1 MKLIGDPRQDRDW
14 MVRLEGI
21 FSSATTRERYVAD
34 ALERIQVVLRLMRQI
49 GIGRDSRVLELGA
62 NPYLMTLM
70 IRRYLEPQL
79 SLANY
84 FGSDRTETTAID
96 SVVLDDVRIDLPY
109 WHFNIERDEFPFH
122 EGEFDLV
129 LFCEVLE
136 HLLVDPDRVVGEIA
150 RITKPRGH
158 VLISTPNATRL
169 PNLFFLAA
177 GKSIWEW
184 YSPNG
189 PYGRHNREFTAA
201 EIQDLLR
208 RHGFDIV
215 AVEVRNL
222 QMLARRYTW
231 LQWMR
236 PTIWYE
242 HNFVV
247 GRKR

>member
-1 MKLIGDPRQDRDW
+1 
-14 MVRLEGI
+14 
-21 FSSATTRERYVAD
+21 
-34 ALERIQVVLRLMRQI
+34 MRQI
-49 GIGRDSRVLELGA
+49 GIGRDSHVLELGA

-70 IRRYLEPQL
+70 IRRYLDPQL

-84 FGSDRTETTAID
+84 FGTDRAEITAVD
-96 SVVLDDVRIDLPY
+96 SVMLDGARIEMPY
-109 WHFNIERDEFPFH
+109 WHFNIERDDFPFQDH
-122 EGEFDLV
+122 CFDAV
-129 LFCEVLE
+129 LFCEILE
-136 HLLVDPDRVVGEIA
+136 HLLVDPDRVVDQIA
-150 RITKPRGH
+150 RVTKAGGH
-158 VLISTPNATRL
+158 VIVSTPNATRL

-177 GKSIWEW
+177 GTSIWEW

-189 PYGRHNREFTAA
+189 PYGRHNREFTAV

-208 RHGFDIV
+208 RHGFEIV

-222 QMLARRYTW
+222 QALARRYTW

-247 GRKR
+247 GRKS

>member
-1 MKLIGDPRQDRDW
+1 VKLIGDPRHDREW
-14 MVRLEGI
+14 MAHIEGV
-21 FSSATTRERYVAD
+21 FSSEVARDRYIGD
-34 ALERIQVVLRLMRQI
+34 ALERIQIVLRLMRQI
-49 GIGRDSRVLELGA
+49 GIGRDSHVLELGA

-70 IRRYLEPQL
+70 IRRYLDPQL

-84 FGSDRTETTAID
+84 FGTDRAEITAVD
-96 SVVLDDVRIDLPY
+96 SVMLDGARMEMPY
-109 WHFNIERDEFPFH
+109 WHFNIERDDFPFQDNC
-122 EGEFDLV
+122 FDAV
-129 LFCEVLE
+129 LFCEILE
-136 HLLVDPDRVVGEIA
+136 HLLLDPDRVVAQIA
-150 RITKPRGH
+150 RVTKAGGH
-158 VLISTPNATRL
+158 VIVSTPNATRL

-177 GKSIWEW
+177 GTSIWEW

-189 PYGRHNREFTAA
+189 PYGRHNREFTAV

-208 RHGFDIV
+208 RHGFEIV

-222 QMLARRYTW
+222 QALARRYTW

-247 GRKR
+247 GRKS

>member
-1 MKLIGDPRQDRDW
+1 MAHI
-14 MVRLEGI
+14 EGV
-21 FSSATTRERYVAD
+21 FSSEVARDRYIGD
-34 ALERIQVVLRLMRQI
+34 ALERIQIVLRLMRQI
-49 GIGRDSRVLELGA
+49 GIGRDSHVLELGA

-70 IRRYLEPQL
+70 IRRYLDPQL

-84 FGSDRTETTAID
+84 FGTDRAEITAVD
-96 SVVLDDVRIDLPY
+96 SVMLDGARMEMPY
-109 WHFNIERDEFPFH
+109 WHFNIERDDFPFQDNC
-122 EGEFDLV
+122 FDAV
-129 LFCEVLE
+129 LFCEILE
-136 HLLVDPDRVVGEIA
+136 HLLLDPDRVVAQIA
-150 RITKPRGH
+150 RVTKAGGH
-158 VLISTPNATRL
+158 VIVSTPNATRL

-177 GKSIWEW
+177 GTSIWEW

-189 PYGRHNREFTAA
+189 PYGRHNREFTAV

-208 RHGFDIV
+208 RHGFEIV

-222 QMLARRYTW
+222 QALARRYTW

-247 GRKR
+247 GRKS